1 MMKVTRENHAS
12 YMGRLAPIL
21 LFAYVAQTW
30 CYYRFLSPALAYDI
44 SIFLGIGMIL
54 IAAAFLIH
62 DHCYVATLHENHIE
76 LKLNPFPYQD
86 EILFR
91 DIENV
96 EVVKTRFSFSH
107 LKLTTDEGK
116 TIWLYNV
123 DDAQK
128 ISEAIKNKRYR

>member
-1 MMKVTRENHAS
+1 MKVTRENHAS
-12 YMGRLAPIL
+12 YMGRLAPL
-21 LFAYVAQTW
+21 LLTLYVAQTW

-44 SIFLGIGMIL
+44 SVFLGMGLIL
-54 IAAAFLIH
+54 IVAVFLIH
-62 DHCYVATLHENHIE
+62 DHCYTATLHDNYLE
-76 LKLNPFPYQD
+76 LRLLPFPYED

-91 DIENV
+91 DIDEV
-96 EVVKTRFSFSH
+96 EVVPTRFAFSH

-116 TIWLYNV
+116 NIWLYNV

>member
-1 MMKVTRENHAS
+1 MKVTRENHAQ

-21 LFAYVAQTW
+21 LLAYVAQTW

-44 SIFLGIGMIL
+44 SIFLGIGIIL

-96 EVVKTRFSFSH
+96 EVVKTRFTFSH

-116 TIWLYNV
+116 NIWLYNV